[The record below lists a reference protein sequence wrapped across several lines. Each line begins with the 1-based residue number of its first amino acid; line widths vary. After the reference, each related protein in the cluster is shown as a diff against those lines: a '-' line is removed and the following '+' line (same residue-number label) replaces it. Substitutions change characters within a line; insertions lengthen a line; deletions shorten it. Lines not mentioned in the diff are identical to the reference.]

1 MSIIKASNPEE
12 GRGGGGPM
20 NPTLPSDLIVSPH
33 AEDMKFSNCF
43 VTNIESDLSVS
54 TLQ

>member
-1 MSIIKASNPEE
+1 MSIIKVSNPEE
-12 GRGGGGPM
+12 GGDPM

-33 AEDMKFSNCF
+33 AEDMRFSNCF

-54 TLQ
+54 ILQ